1 MRLKALLLV
10 GMLSALPALGQG
22 TLTFLNTQTGTGGAG
37 GAPVTLGN
45 GGPRLDGT
53 GYWGQLYAS
62 TTAGGTYTAIGA
74 PVNFR
79 TGAAAGFVAVSTV
92 TVAGSA
98 PGSSVWIQMRAWE
111 GAAGSSYDTAYSG
124 NKAVGISNNIQ
135 VGPLG
140 GPDPAGG
147 TPFTAPNLT
156 GLTGFFIVPVP
167 EPSTI
172 ALGLLGAAGLLIRRR
187 K

>member
-10 GMLSALPALGQG
+10 GILSALPALGQG
-22 TLTFLNTQTGTGGAG
+22 TLTFLNTATGTGVTG
-37 GAPVTLGN
+37 GSPVTDGL
-45 GGPRLDGT
+45 GGPRLAGT
-53 GYWGQLYAS
+53 GFWTQLYSSA
-62 TTAGGTYTAIGA
+62 TQGGTYAAIGT

-79 TGAAAGFVAVSTV
+79 TGAAAGFVNVSTV
-92 TVAGSA
+92 AVPSGA
-98 PGSSVWIQMRAWE
+98 PGTSVWIQMRAWE
-111 GAAGSSYDTAYSG
+111 GAAGSSYESVLATGKTGFSA
-124 NKAVGISNNIQ
+124 AIQ

-147 TPFTAPNLT
+147 PAFTAPNLT
-156 GLTGFFIVPVP
+156 GLQGFAIVPVP